1 MIFISIEDFY
11 QKAESCHRLTRE
23 EEIQC
28 AGQMKA
34 GDKAARQQLVESYLP
49 MVAGYLRRAKPH
61 MQTLVLALYYVY
73 ALERAIDA
81 FDFLQSH
88 ESFVNRLSWWLRQ
101 ATTSYMARR

>member
-34 GDKAARQQLVESYLP
+34 GDTSARQRLMESYLP

-61 MQTLVLALYYVY
+61 MQTLTLALYYVH
-73 ALERAIDA
+73 ALGRAVDS
-81 FDFLQSH
+81 FDFLQSN
-88 ESFVNRLSWWLRQ
+88 ESFVNRLSRGLRQ